1 MVKKKEKH
9 SQRTGQK
16 AEADSVKAAKA
27 AVSPAMKA
35 ARAREVFRKRRK
47 QYRHAKTLVR
57 LAIRILNAAG
67 R

>member
-9 SQRTGQK
+9 SQGP
-16 AEADSVKAAKA
+16 D
-27 AVSPAMKA
+27 SPAMKA